1 MPRKPK
7 YRKPYPP
14 EFRREAVALYAR
26 TDKTLGEIAAD
37 LGVSRESL
45 RLWVQQAQIERG
57 EREGLAGEG
66 QEELR
71 ELRRRVLL
79 LEQEREILKK
89 GRGLLRE
96 GERDAVSLYRFV
108 AAEKANHSISLMCR
122 LLGVSRSAST
132 PGIGGRRQIARSPTP
147 G

>member
-1 MPRKPK
+1 MECPRFGGQLSAGLSGPAE
-7 YRKPYPP
+7 RLSGHATEAEVPGPDPP

-57 EREGLAGEG
+57 ERPGLTGDE

-71 ELRRRVLL
+71 ELRGRVLL
-79 LEQEREILKK
+79 LEQEREILK
-89 GRGLLRE
+89 E
-96 GERDAVSLYRFV
+96 
-108 AAEKANHSISLMCR
+108 AAAFFAKESET
-122 LLGVSRSAST
+122 RSAC
-132 PGIGGRRQIARSPTP
+132 IGSSRRRRPTTRSR
-147 G
+147 

>member
-1 MPRKPK
+1 VSGRWNAPGFVDSRALGYPARQKGCPAMPRKPK

-26 TDKTLGEIAAD
+26 TDRTLGEIAGD

-57 EREGLAGEG
+57 ERDGLTGDER
-66 QEELR
+66 EELR
-71 ELRRRVLL
+71 ELRLRVLL

-89 GRGLLRE
+89 
-96 GERDAVSLYRFV
+96 AAAFFV
-108 AAEKANHSISLMCR
+108 KESETR
-122 LLGVSRSAST
+122 
-132 PGIGGRRQIARSPTP
+132 
-147 G
+147 